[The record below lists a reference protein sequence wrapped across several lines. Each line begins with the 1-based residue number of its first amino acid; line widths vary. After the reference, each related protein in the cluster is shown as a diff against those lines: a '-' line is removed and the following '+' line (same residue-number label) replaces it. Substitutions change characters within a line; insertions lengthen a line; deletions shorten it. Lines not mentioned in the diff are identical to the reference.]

1 MNIEEIN
8 KVINPIYTDDKKID
22 ELSKQFANAPFC
34 RHIFLDDF
42 FTEETANTLFEN
54 FPSFES
60 LNVIRKSLNENK
72 REDYNFDAWHPT
84 FQKVRETLASK
95 EFGKIISR
103 ITGIDGLF
111 TNFDSLGQGIHQGAT
126 DSYLDVHID
135 VNVNVEKKIW
145 RRVNL
150 LVYLNKN
157 WKTEYGGDIELWDTE
172 MKNCVVKYPPFMNK
186 AMIFVTDEN
195 SPHGYS
201 KINIPEGE
209 SRKSYYAYYYTPL
222 EEGVKYQDSKFL
234 SRPDDSF
241 VKKTATSLK
250 ETAKITIK
258 SILSK
263 LNVTSLDFQDKNK
276 KKK

>member
-1 MNIEEIN
+1 MKREEIQNIINPKYIDDAKIEE
-8 KVINPIYTDDKKID
+8 
-22 ELSKQFANAPFC
+22 LRHSFANAPHC
-34 RHIFLDDF
+34 KHIILDDF
-42 FTEETANTLFEN
+42 FTEETANLLFEH
-54 FPSFES
+54 FPPFES

-72 REDYNFDAWHPT
+72 REDYNFEEWNPI
-84 FQKVRETLASK
+84 FQKVRETLAS
-95 EFGKIISR
+95 EEWSKILSE

-111 TNFDSLGQGIHQGAT
+111 TNFDSLGQGVHQGAQG
-126 DSYLDVHID
+126 SYLDVHID

-150 LVYLNKN
+150 LIYLNKN
-157 WKTEYGGDIELWDTE
+157 WKPEYGGDIELWDTA
-172 MKNCVVKYPPFMNK
+172 MKECLVKYPPNMNM

-222 EEGVKYQDSKFL
+222 EEGVEYKDSKFL

-241 VKKTATSLK
+241 AKKTATSFK
-250 ETAKITIK
+250 EFAKIK
-258 SILSK
+258 VKQVLSK
-263 LNVTSLDFQDKNK
+263 LNITSLDFQDKNK
-276 KKK
+276 KK